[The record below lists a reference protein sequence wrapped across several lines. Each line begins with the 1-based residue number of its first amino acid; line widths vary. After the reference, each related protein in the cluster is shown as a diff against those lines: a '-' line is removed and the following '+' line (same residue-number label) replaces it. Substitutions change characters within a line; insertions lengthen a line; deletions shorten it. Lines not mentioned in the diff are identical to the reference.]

1 MIADTVLLLRL
12 RWQLNWN
19 NWRKRTR
26 WRKLLTLI
34 GILWLTASLGGFSG
48 LIGWGSAAAVRR
60 FLGAGLEALVPGLI
74 LTAAALILLISAFSI
89 ALGSLFFSNDLELLM
104 VAPVNRR
111 AVFVSKL
118 LDGIAWYYGILLIT
132 AVPGLFAYGW
142 RLGYQ
147 AWYFFFALLTL
158 LGAPLLTTGIGA
170 LAVML
175 VARFAPAHR
184 VREVLGFV
192 AAIFGLSCS
201 LLGQTS
207 RLWVE
212 RFAQFESN
220 PQALLAAVERLT
232 AVPLP
237 TLVAGRGL
245 VAAGYG
251 RIGASLL
258 DLALFLLITF
268 GFFAV
273 CVVLADRLYTSGWTR
288 MQSAGSARRSARDR
302 ARARRGGALV
312 TAPSLLTI
320 ALKDWRVIP
329 RDLRNFAQMLSPL
342 LLVPFIYLNIVTNSG
357 PRDRAN
363 LSQMLG
369 RLEGDGALTLAQVA
383 LAGSVLFIA
392 SLVFTRV
399 ALTSISMEG
408 KSWWLLKAAP
418 LSSWEL
424 LRGKFLSAYL
434 PLAGLDVL
442 LMLGAAVWR
451 QFSIVA
457 FLYTTIGTLILGVGV
472 IAICVGLSVPWARL
486 DWDDPRRMS
495 SGWGGLIAFIVQTFY
510 ALLGL
515 AFLALPALA
524 SIWFPD
530 WALAAW
536 LIGPAGALVLTFAVG
551 FPIFSFGAHRLARVG
566 ES

>member
-1 MIADTVLLLRL
+1 MIADTLLLLRL

-26 WRKLLTLI
+26 WRKFFYLI
-34 GILWLTASLGGFSG
+34 GVLWLTATVGGFSG
-48 LIGWGSAAAVRR
+48 LIGWGSAAVVRR
-60 FLGAGLEALVPGLI
+60 FLGAGLEPLIPGLI
-74 LTAAALILLISAFSI
+74 LTAAAVILLFSAFSI

-118 LDGIAWYYGILLIT
+118 LDGITWYYAILLIA

-147 AWYFFFALLTL
+147 IWYFLFTLLTL
-158 LGAPLLTTGIGA
+158 LGAPLLTAGIGA

-207 RLWVE
+207 RLWAE

-220 PQALLAAVERLT
+220 PQALLAAVERFTRL
-232 AVPLP
+232 PLP
-237 TLVAGRGL
+237 TLLAGRGL
-245 VAAGYG
+245 MAAGYG
-251 RIGASLL
+251 RLGASLL
-258 DLALFLLITF
+258 DLTLFLLITF
-268 GFFAV
+268 GFFAL
-273 CVVLADRLYTSGWTR
+273 CVILADRLYTSGWAR
-288 MQSAGSARRSARDR
+288 MQSAGTSRRSGRDR
-302 ARARRGGALV
+302 ERARRGGALV
-312 TAPSLLTI
+312 SAPGLLTI

-342 LLVPFIYLNIVTNSG
+342 LLVPFIYLNIVING
-357 PRDRAN
+357 GARGRAN
-363 LSQMLG
+363 LTQLIG
-369 RLEGDGALTLAQVA
+369 RFEGDYPLTLLEVG

-392 SLVFTRV
+392 GLVFTRI

-408 KSWWLLKAAP
+408 RSWWLLKAAP
-418 LSSWEL
+418 LGNWEI
-424 LRGKFLSAYL
+424 LRAKFLSAYI
-434 PLAGLDVL
+434 PLAILHVL
-442 LMLGAAVWR
+442 LMLGVAIWR
-451 QFSIVA
+451 QFGLVA
-457 FLYTTIGTLILGVGV
+457 FLYTTLGTLILGAGI
-472 IAICVGLSVPWARL
+472 IAICIGLSVPWARL

-495 SGWGGLIAFIVQTFY
+495 SGWGGLIAFIVQSLY

-524 SIWFPD
+524 ATWLPA
-530 WALAAW
+530 WTAAAW
-536 LIGPAGALVLTFAVG
+536 LIGPAGVLVLTFAVG
-551 FPIFSFGAHRLARVG
+551 FPILSFGAQRLARVG

>member
-1 MIADTVLLLRL
+1 MIADTLLLLQL

-26 WRKLLTLI
+26 WRKILTLV
-34 GILWLTASLGGFSG
+34 GVLWLTVLGGGLSG
-48 LIGWGSAAAVRR
+48 AIGWGSAAVVRR
-60 FLGAGLEALVPGLI
+60 FLGAGLEPLVPGLI
-74 LTAAALILLISAFSI
+74 LTAAALILLFSAFSI

-111 AVFVSKL
+111 AVFLSKL
-118 LDGIAWYYGILLIT
+118 LDGIAWYYAILAIT

-147 AWYFFFALLTL
+147 VWYFLFALLTL
-158 LGAPLLTTGIGA
+158 LGAPLLTAGIGA

-207 RLWVE
+207 RLWAE
-212 RFAQFESN
+212 RFEQFESD
-220 PQALLAAVERLT
+220 PQALLAAVERFSN
-232 AVPLP
+232 VPLP

-245 VAAGYG
+245 AAAGYG
-251 RIGASLL
+251 RVGASLL
-258 DLALFLLITF
+258 DLAVFLLITF
-268 GFFAV
+268 GFFAL
-273 CVVLADRLYTSGWTR
+273 CVVLADSLYTSGWTR
-288 MQSAGSARRSARDR
+288 MQSTGTARRSARDQ

-312 TAPSLLTI
+312 NAPSLLTI

-342 LLVPFIYLNIVTNSG
+342 LLVPIIYINIVTNGG
-357 PRDRAN
+357 PRGQAN
-363 LSQMLG
+363 ISQFLG
-369 RLEGDGALTLAQVA
+369 RFEGGGPLTLIEIG

-418 LSSWEL
+418 LGSWEL
-424 LRGKFLSAYL
+424 LRGKFLSAYI
-434 PLAGLDVL
+434 PFVGLHLL
-442 LMLGAAVWR
+442 LMLGAAIWR
-451 QFSIVA
+451 RFSLLA
-457 FLYTTIGTLILGVGV
+457 FTYTTLGTLILGAGV
-472 IAICVGLSVPWARL
+472 MAVCVGLSVPWARL

-495 SGWGGLIAFIVQTFY
+495 SGWGGLIAFIIQTTY
-510 ALLGL
+510 TLIGL

-524 SIWFPD
+524 AMWLPA
-530 WALAAW
+530 WAPVAW
-536 LIGPAGALVLTFAVG
+536 LIGPAGALVLTFAVS
-551 FPIFSFGAHRLARVG
+551 FPILSFGVQRLARVG